1 MFSDLLVT
9 KYLDLADKFGQRARH
24 HFPTQPLVPSGNRR
38 FADAATPTKFLRRR
52 NTAPEH
58 FTQSLDKLARMLRRL
73 SLQYAL
79 GAVNGEGLPNLQS
92 P

>member
-1 MFSDLLVT
+1 M
-9 KYLDLADKFGQRARH
+9 
-24 HFPTQPLVPSGNRR
+24 PLR
-38 FADAATPTKFLRRR
+38 PTKFLRRR
-52 NTAPEH
+52 NTAAEH

-92 P
+92 S